1 MSLMP
6 PALAKLLDVRT
17 SPVAERIAAI
27 PELHR
32 VGYEVHL
39 NFSPVVL
46 REGRE
51 ADWGALFEEL
61 DDNLPAA
68 VKDQLAAEIIML
80 THNRQLHEINLALH
94 RRRKSY
100 SGARTSRR
108 RRSPRAAA

>member
-46 REGRE
+46 R
-51 ADWGALFEEL
+51 
-61 DDNLPAA
+61 PA
-68 VKDQLAAEIIML
+68 
-80 THNRQLHEINLALH
+80 
-94 RRRKSY
+94 
-100 SGARTSRR
+100 
-108 RRSPRAAA
+108 